1 LEVKPFF
8 KKETTLMR
16 LLISLLL
23 ANSQVSSG
31 TVIANKPAH
40 LQLPDEPIE
49 EAVSHNPG
57 NELALPQ
64 QQ

>member
-1 LEVKPFF
+1 
-8 KKETTLMR
+8 MR